1 MTRILTVGYG
11 AASYVVFLAAILYS
25 IGFVGNFVV
34 PRSIDN
40 GVDAPVGA
48 AVVVTCRRPNS
59 APSAAAGFIIA
70 FWATPTMTA
79 GHLLFAV
86 ATTGYMLIGIQLE
99 EHDLRATLGARYR
112 DYRSRVPMLIPGLRR
127 ARVR

>member
-11 AASYVVFLAAILYS
+11 AVSYVVFLAAILYS

-48 AVVVTCRRPNS
+48 AVVVNVLLLGLSQCS
-59 APSAAAGFIIA
+59 
-70 FWATPTMTA
+70 TA
-79 GHLLFAV
+79 
-86 ATTGYMLIGIQLE
+86 
-99 EHDLRATLGARYR
+99 
-112 DYRSRVPMLIPGLRR
+112 
-127 ARVR
+127 

>member
-1 MTRILTVGYG
+1 VTRILTVGYG

-59 APSAAAGFIIA
+59 APSAAAGIHHCVLGDA
-70 FWATPTMTA
+70 DDDGRPS
-79 GHLLFAV
+79 AV
-86 ATTGYMLIGIQLE
+86 RRRNNRLHADRNSIGGTRSQS
-99 EHDLRATLGARYR
+99 DTRRTLSGLPQPR
-112 DYRSRVPMLIPGLRR
+112 PMLIPGLRR